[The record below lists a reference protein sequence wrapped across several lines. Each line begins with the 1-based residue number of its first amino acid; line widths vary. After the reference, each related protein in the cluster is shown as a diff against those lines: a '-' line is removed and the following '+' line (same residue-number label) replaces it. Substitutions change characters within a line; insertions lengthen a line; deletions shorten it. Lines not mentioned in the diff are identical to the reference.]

1 MPLIFCKL
9 MAISWCNSAALE
21 NEIIRT
27 IDTPGATAVSF
38 YHWQPSPLPRAL
50 ERAGLQ
56 FVRVLMPQDFNCSAL
71 PKPPWGEAL
80 CPERA
85 SAAECSIRTNPT
97 LQVRLPGAAKLIE
110 MFAAG
115 VDEELLGS
123 MFDVQNLVLHNRTTH
138 AAVDATSIAEED
150 IACMWLRRNRNAWR
164 EWTEPAIAED
174 INLAQKRLA
183 ADQRRRADLASQA
196 AAEVTRVKHA
206 DEKSSMHGLYGTL
219 VVLCLVIAGLA
230 ATAAWVKKNETTRL
244 KTALAETAKELQD
257 GMKSMW
263 RVEHDMQKV
272 AGHIRSSMMITNPL
286 NIEDVES
293 GEHNTYDAFL
303 RASMTKKK
311 RALQTQNVSALK
323 RLAAMSEVSE
333 TDLDD
338 ADDAVDTRSV
348 VINLIVGKWSENLHN
363 VQVNA
368 PHSLT
373 RTLMDTRWLLH
384 NVDSL
389 PCAQW
394 YWQEDSAHAYLHH
407 RCHMLPDTSF
417 VEYPQSVSNQ
427 LEMQFR
433 QWKASSPNRANRDGR
448 SRKVTIGVMEGHIIK
463 LDLTTRITKLHN
475 ANTGAVFKMD
485 IKYKKQIN
493 DNSGHTRE
501 MHRRTQHA
509 DRKVN
514 TCISP

>member
-1 MPLIFCKL
+1 

-183 ADQRRRADLASQA
+183 AD
-196 AAEVTRVKHA
+196 
-206 DEKSSMHGLYGTL
+206 
-219 VVLCLVIAGLA
+219 
-230 ATAAWVKKNETTRL
+230 
-244 KTALAETAKELQD
+244 
-257 GMKSMW
+257 
-263 RVEHDMQKV
+263 
-272 AGHIRSSMMITNPL
+272 
-286 NIEDVES
+286 
-293 GEHNTYDAFL
+293 
-303 RASMTKKK
+303 
-311 RALQTQNVSALK
+311 
-323 RLAAMSEVSE
+323 
-333 TDLDD
+333 
-338 ADDAVDTRSV
+338 
-348 VINLIVGKWSENLHN
+348 
-363 VQVNA
+363 
-368 PHSLT
+368 
-373 RTLMDTRWLLH
+373 
-384 NVDSL
+384 
-389 PCAQW
+389 
-394 YWQEDSAHAYLHH
+394 
-407 RCHMLPDTSF
+407 
-417 VEYPQSVSNQ
+417 
-427 LEMQFR
+427 
-433 QWKASSPNRANRDGR
+433 
-448 SRKVTIGVMEGHIIK
+448 
-463 LDLTTRITKLHN
+463 
-475 ANTGAVFKMD
+475 
-485 IKYKKQIN
+485 
-493 DNSGHTRE
+493 
-501 MHRRTQHA
+501 
-509 DRKVN
+509 
-514 TCISP
+514 

>member
-174 INLAQKRLA
+174 VNLAQKRLA

-196 AAEVTRVKHA
+196 AAEATRLKHA
-206 DEKSSMHGLYGTL
+206 DEKSAMHGLYGTL

-272 AGHIRSSMMITNPL
+272 AGHIRSSMIITNPL
-286 NIEDVES
+286 NEDVES

-303 RASMTKKK
+303 RATMTKKK
-311 RALQTQNVSALK
+311 RALQTQNISALK
-323 RLAAMSEVSE
+323 RLAATSAVSE

-348 VINLIVGKWSENLHN
+348 VIDLIVGKWSENLHN
-363 VQVNA
+363 VK
-368 PHSLT
+368 
-373 RTLMDTRWLLH
+373 
-384 NVDSL
+384 
-389 PCAQW
+389 W
-394 YWQEDSAHAYLHH
+394 YWEEDSAHAYLHH

-433 QWKASSPNRANRDGR
+433 QWKASSPNRANRDG
-448 SRKVTIGVMEGHIIK
+448 KVTIGVMEGHIIK

-475 ANTGAVFKMD
+475 ANTGAIFNMD
-485 IKYKKQIN
+485 IKTKKQIN

-501 MHRRTQHA
+501 MHRRTHA

-514 TCISP
+514 TCILP